1 MMTINEFQ
9 EKLLADAMDAGF
21 KEAEVYY
28 ERSESFRC
36 MIFEGEIDSYET
48 SEEGG
53 LGLRGLYNGK
63 MGYAYTEKIEE
74 ASIPFLIDSAKANAD
89 VLDEDDGTDIFE
101 GSGKYGVHNF
111 YSEELAQVSIPDK
124 IALIKSIEKKTL
136 NYDPRIT
143 TLNYCVLQD
152 FSEDRVM
159 ANNKG
164 LSLNEKK
171 NGLIVFISAVVKDGD
186 EMKTG
191 SVVKMTR
198 DYQSLNADEIAKEVA
213 EEALSNLG
221 EQSIPT
227 KKYPVIM
234 RHDAA
239 TSLLGTFTPIFS
251 AENTQKDQSLLKG
264 KVGTVIGSSAFTLID
279 DPFHPDSVGGS
290 NFDGEGVAT
299 EKRTIVAEGTL
310 QTLFHNRKTAK
321 KDGVETTGHAHKS
334 SYKGTLSVAPI
345 NLYIAPGEKGKDEL
359 IASVKDGV
367 LITGLAGLHSGV
379 STISGDFS
387 VAATGFHIK
396 DGKVSSPVKQMT
408 IAGNYFD
415 YMKSIEEVGSDLEFS
430 PGGYGSPSLLVKELS
445 VTVD

>member
-1 MMTINEFQ
+1 MNINDFQ
-9 EKLLADAMDAGF
+9 EKLLSKATDAGF
-21 KEAEVYY
+21 IEAEIYY

-36 MIFEGEIDSYET
+36 SIFEGEINSYET

-53 LGLRGLYNGK
+53 FGLRGLYNGK
-63 MGYAYTEKIEE
+63 MGYSYTEKIED

-89 VLDEDDGTDIFE
+89 VLDEDDGTDIFN
-101 GSGKYGVHNF
+101 GSENYAAHSF
-111 YSEELAQVSIPDK
+111 YSEALANVPIPEK
-124 IALIKSIEKKTL
+124 IELIKSIEKKVL
-136 NYDPRIT
+136 AYDPRIV
-143 TLNYCVLQD
+143 TLNYCMLQD
-152 FSEDRVM
+152 FSKDRIM

-171 NGLIVFISAVVKDGD
+171 NGLVIFLSAVVKDGD

-198 DYQSLNADEIAKEVA
+198 NFNSLDADDIAKEVA
-213 EEALSNLG
+213 EEALANLG
-221 EQSIPT
+221 EQSIPAR
-227 KKYPVIM
+227 KYPVIM
-234 RHDAA
+234 RRDAA
-239 TSLLGTFTPIFS
+239 ASLLATFTPIFS

-264 KVGTVIGSSAFTLID
+264 KVGSEIASSAYTLID
-279 DPFHPDSVGGS
+279 DPFHPEAVAGS
-290 NFDGEGVAT
+290 IFDGEGVAT
-299 EKRTIVAEGTL
+299 KKRTIVAKGVLE
-310 QTLFHNRKTAK
+310 TLFHNRKTANK
-321 KDGVETTGHAHKS
+321 EGVETTGHAQKS

-345 NLYIAPGEKGKDEL
+345 NLYVAPGSKSKEEL
-359 IASVKDGV
+359 IGSIDEGV
-367 LITGLAGLHSGV
+367 LITGLSGLHSGA

-396 DGKVSSPVKQMT
+396 DGKIASPVKQMT

-415 YMKSIEEVGSDLEFS
+415 YMKNIVETGSDLEFR

>member
-1 MMTINEFQ
+1 MNINEFQ
-9 EKLLADAMDAGF
+9 EKLLSEAMAVGF
-21 KEAEVYY
+21 EEAEIYY
-28 ERSESFRC
+28 EKSASFRC
-36 MIFEGEIDSYET
+36 TIFEGDIDSYET

-89 VLDEDDGTDIFE
+89 ILDEDDGTTIFE
-101 GSGKYGVHNF
+101 GSESYTGHSF
-111 YSEELAQVSIPDK
+111 YSEALSNVTIPEK
-124 IALIKSIEKKTL
+124 IELIKSIEKKVLAADT
-136 NYDPRIT
+136 RIT
-143 TLNYCVLQD
+143 TLNYCMLQD
-152 FSEDRVM
+152 FSEDRLM
-159 ANNKG
+159 ANSKG

-171 NGLIVFISAVVKDGD
+171 NGIIIFVSAVVKQGD

-198 DYQSLNADEIAKEVA
+198 DFNSLDADAIAKEVA
-213 EEALSNLG
+213 EEALANLG
-221 EQSIPT
+221 EQSIPAR
-227 KKYPVIM
+227 KYPVIM

-239 TSLLGTFTPIFS
+239 ASLLATFTPIFS

-264 KVGTVIGSSAFTLID
+264 KVGSEIASPAYTLID
-279 DPFHPDSVGGS
+279 DPFHPDSFGGS

-299 EKRTIVAEGTL
+299 KEQTIVAEGML
-310 QTLFHNRKTAK
+310 KTLFHNRKTAR
-321 KDGVETTGHAHKS
+321 KDGVETTGHAQKS

-345 NLYIAPGEKGKDEL
+345 NLYIAPGDKSKEEL
-359 IASVKDGV
+359 IAGVGEGV
-367 LITGLAGLHSGV
+367 LITSLSGLHSGA

-396 DGKVSSPVKQMT
+396 DGKIVSSVKQMT
-408 IAGNYFD
+408 IAGNYFE
-415 YMKSIEEVGSDLEFS
+415 YMKNIEMAGSDLEFT

>member
-1 MMTINEFQ
+1 MTIIEFQ
-9 EKLLADAMDAGF
+9 EKLLAGAMDAGF

-48 SEEGG
+48 SEDGG

-63 MGYAYTEKIEE
+63 MGYSYTEKIED

-89 VLDEDDGTDIFE
+89 VLDEDDGSDIFE
-101 GSGKYGVHNF
+101 GSENYSEHDF
-111 YSEELAQVSIPDK
+111 YSEALAQISIPEK
-124 IALIKSIEKKTL
+124 IELIKSIEKKTL

-143 TLNYCVLQD
+143 TLNYCVIQD
-152 FSEDRVM
+152 FSGDRVM

-164 LSLNEKK
+164 LSLDEKK
-171 NGLIVFISAVVKDGD
+171 NGLVIFVSAVVKDGD

-198 DYQSLNADEIAKEVA
+198 DFHSLKADEIAKEVA

-227 KKYPVIM
+227 RKYPIIM

-239 TSLLGTFTPIFS
+239 TSLLGTFAPIFS

-264 KVGTVIGSSAFTLID
+264 KIDSVIGSSAFTLID
-279 DPFHPDSVGGS
+279 DPFHPDSFGGS

-299 EKRTIVAEGTL
+299 EKRTIVAEGIL
-310 QTLFHNRKTAK
+310 QTLFYNRKTAK
-321 KDGVETTGHAHKS
+321 KDGVTTTGHAYKP
-334 SYKGTLSVAPI
+334 SYKGSLSVSPI
-345 NLYIAPGEKGKDEL
+345 NLYIAPGEKSKDEL
-359 IASVKDGV
+359 VASVEEGV

-396 DGKVSSPVKQMT
+396 DGKIVSSVKQMT
-408 IAGNYFD
+408 IAGNYFE
-415 YMKSIEEVGSDLEFS
+415 YIKNIEEAGSDLKFS
-430 PGGYGSPSLLVKELS
+430 PSGYGSPSLLVKELS